1 MRAIVIMAVG
11 WSMAGASAAAWRLA
25 VPSGSGE
32 TAGALVRLGNE
43 VYQAKDFGLQST
55 ADGRVV
61 ISWLQGYDEDGVSVR
76 VERTL
81 PGASA
86 LGFARAEVGVDATGF
101 LLVGPPGSG
110 ALAVPDYPCGMTHLS
125 TCAARRCH
133 DCGDAPACGCMD
145 ASGGACDPVSRDYC
159 DGSCTSGTCN
169 ESTTACGCL
178 RPEGTAPP
186 TKTQPGGPK
195 SERLQPV
202 DPPQ

>member
-1 MRAIVIMAVG
+1 MIVKRTTSVAFVAVLAVG
-11 WSMAGASAAAWRLA
+11 AATMLDAQ
-25 VPSGSGE
+25 
-32 TAGALVRLGNE
+32 VR
-43 VYQAKDFGLQST
+43 
-55 ADGRVV
+55 
-61 ISWLQGYDEDGVSVR
+61 
-76 VERTL
+76 
-81 PGASA
+81 
-86 LGFARAEVGVDATGF
+86 RA
-101 LLVGPPGSG
+101 GPPGSG

-195 SERLQPV
+195 SQRLQPV